1 LSARGRALAFVVVFV
16 AMLTLAPSAFAH
28 ARLIGSQ
35 PADGAELRQGPA
47 SVSFV
52 FDDTI
57 TPGSRVAAIRD
68 GGGSALGGKAVA
80 VGDGKRT
87 LVVPL
92 RKKLTRGDYS
102 VRWAVVSDDGHPISG
117 VIAFSVGTGK
127 PPVAAVLRAGSSSPS
142 SLELVARWLFF
153 AGLLVGGGGAL
164 FRRLVWRP
172 ALAATQLSA
181 QDSDRLDGRSQR
193 ATAALLASSC
203 YLVTLGAAIAIAAT
217 PGSSLTRFG
226 RWMEAGMALAAAAV
240 ALGLVAAALKSGR
253 RLLTLVSIAVPCLL
267 VVPSLSGHAFDP
279 RHLRPLT
286 FLVDVLHVGAAAV
299 WVGGLVQLAVV
310 VPRVA
315 KPLLRDTRTA
325 LYADLFRRFS
335 RIAFVSV
342 PVLVLT
348 GVVRSLFELSAVS
361 EMWTT
366 SYGKTL
372 LVKIGLLLVLLV
384 FGWVNRY
391 RLVPRLSTPAK
402 SEQSVRTTVGRLR
415 VAVGS
420 EIVLLA
426 VVVAAVA
433 LLTGLKPARFAANG
447 TPPTL
452 TSQVGK

>member
-1 LSARGRALAFVVVFV
+1 MLMVV
-16 AMLTLAPSAFAH
+16 PSAFAH
-28 ARLIGSQ
+28 ARLIGTQ
-35 PADGAELRQGPA
+35 PADGAELRQAPA
-47 SVSFV
+47 SVSVV

-57 TPGSRVAAIRD
+57 TPGSRVAAIRN

-80 VGDGKRT
+80 SGDANRT
-87 LVVPL
+87 LVIPL
-92 RKKLTRGDYS
+92 RGKLARGDYS
-102 VRWAVVSDDGHPISG
+102 VRWSIVSDDGHPLSG
-117 VIAFSVGTGK
+117 VLAFSVGTGK
-127 PPVAAVLRAGSSSPS
+127 PPLPAVLSAGSSSPS
-142 SLELVARWLFF
+142 SLEVVARWLFF

-164 FRRLVWRP
+164 FRRLVWKP
-172 ALAATQLSA
+172 ALAAAELNS
-181 QDSDRLDGRSQR
+181 QDRQRLDARSAR

-226 RWMEAGMALAAAAV
+226 HSMEVGMALAAAAV
-240 ALGLVAAALKSGR
+240 AFGLVAAALKSGR
-253 RLLTLVSIAVPCLL
+253 RVLTLVSIAVPCLL
-267 VVPSLSGHAFDP
+267 VVPSLGGHAFDP

-315 KPLLRDTRTA
+315 KPLLRDTRTG

-348 GVVRSLFELSAVS
+348 GVIRSLFELSAVS
-361 EMWTT
+361 QMWTT

-372 LVKIGLLLVLLV
+372 LVKIGLLLVLLA

-391 RLVPRLSTPAK
+391 RLVPRLSTSAK
-402 SEQSVRTTVGRLR
+402 SEETARSTVGRLR

-420 EIVLLA
+420 EVVLLA

-433 LLTGLKPARFAANG
+433 LLTGLKPARFATTG